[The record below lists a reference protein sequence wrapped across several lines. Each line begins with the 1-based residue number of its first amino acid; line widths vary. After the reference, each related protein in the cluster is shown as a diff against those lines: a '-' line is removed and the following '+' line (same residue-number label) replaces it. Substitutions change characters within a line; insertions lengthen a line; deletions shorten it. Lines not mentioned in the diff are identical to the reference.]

1 MDQDNQG
8 TNPGTSANFPIKR
21 KRGRPRKLPRLN
33 HGENAVRRDQNLNR
47 RENAHKPPGFESVN
61 GNHSHQVD
69 SNNDTNDVMV
79 GQVVHGVI
87 EAAFDAGYLL
97 TVKVGNT
104 ETTLRGVVFKPGH
117 YVPVSADNDVAPNVQ
132 MVRRNQ
138 IPFPADNHNH
148 ARGSNP
154 RSRERS
160 EQHVNSY
167 RSGTTNLGASKS
179 KQTTSAVVQTSQPVI
194 PRNNIAPVVLQ
205 CVNLSN
211 GGGFASQPTSV
222 ATQAPCP
229 EFFKGKQVMETVHL
243 SNGSIPSNQVQT
255 AGSQP
260 VQVQNNFQG
269 VLNQPTVEVLHE
281 AETKSMKMP
290 GLPFEK
296 LVEVI
301 QRIQAPSQSAETQT
315 GDVKDET
322 GNTDQ
327 ALSIEPLQAVQPSP
341 TVQSAFLSKPFENF
355 RTGKMTELLRAV
367 QENMMENQVHQAEER
382 TTGSELNLD
391 NLKSP
396 EAEIGEKENVHSKKD
411 SGTPSV

>member
-97 TVKVGNT
+97 TVKVGNS

-205 CVNLSN
+205 SVNLSN

-222 ATQAPCP
+222 ATQDPCP

-260 VQVQNNFQG
+260 VQVQNDFQG
-269 VLNQPTVEVLHE
+269 
-281 AETKSMKMP
+281 KSFS
-290 GLPFEK
+290 G
-296 LVEVI
+296 
-301 QRIQAPSQSAETQT
+301 IQAPSQSAETQT

-341 TVQSAFLSKPFENF
+341 TAQSAFLSKPFENF